1 MSPTAEQTKLLS
13 IYLEDHVAGA
23 TAGSQRAARLAD
35 AEADTKDAHVLAT
48 FAAVNPKYSNT
59 SLAGADSP

>member
-35 AEADTKDAHVLAT
+35 AEADTKDADVLAH
-48 FAAVNPKYSNT
+48 
-59 SLAGADSP
+59 SPRTLQRISMHCWR